1 VDAARPLLGGQV
13 FSRGLHFDQVCA
25 EQRGSTA
32 ARAAAVYLKYM
43 SALRRIKERFVKEEN
58 CIADDDMSRLLKV
71 TTENE

>member
-1 VDAARPLLGGQV
+1 
-13 FSRGLHFDQVCA
+13 
-25 EQRGSTA
+25 
-32 ARAAAVYLKYM
+32 M